1 MYNRGRMT
9 SETVA
14 TIRAGG
20 RIRSPALKSDG
31 YVERIEGPNAIVV
44 LDNGDRHTIRISA
57 GVIVPAPFRVGDSV
71 TRRAS
76 PDGITGVVL
85 AEAVSAE
92 YPEWTIAWA
101 DGRREQVAEMDLLP
115 AQLTDPVDRF
125 RHGQID
131 LAEQFNLRSVAADL
145 WARNRHDDLV
155 SLSHARVDLE
165 AYQVSV
171 VHRVVMNY
179 PHRFLLCDEVGLGK
193 TIEAGMIIKELRARG
208 LARRVLILAPA
219 GIQRQWQFEL
229 KTKFNET
236 FSIFNKLTLDSLR
249 NQNVLNPWN
258 DHQSI
263 ITSTNFAAW
272 DEKRHA
278 EIAAVP
284 WDLIVVDEA
293 HHARRQRRGTSFQ
306 RTKLYQLV
314 HDLTARPEF
323 SRRAVLFLTATPMQL
338 QRHEL
343 FSLVEML
350 QPALFASESDF
361 DDHLTARSGLSKLVE
376 RLQQP
381 ALLTGVEEQ
390 SFIRQAARFLDT
402 DPATVRALLDK
413 PDALAEALRERHRL
427 SEVMIRNRR
436 AVVGGFMPRE
446 AFRWDVELT
455 EQEQEAQVRMDA
467 IIREGYRMMAKRS
480 DQRASA
486 LGFLMVIF
494 QKLAASS
501 SRALCRSLERRRD
514 KLIGEG
520 DVSLRARTIT
530 DLEMEEELESDTE
543 SAVVAEGPM
552 EAIIHE
558 AERLSEVI
566 DLLNEIP
573 LDSKARVLLKE
584 LHDLFRDE
592 PDGKVLIFTEFRE
605 TQDMLADLLRD
616 QGWGCNVF
624 HGQLKPEEKDVAV
637 DACRR
642 GDGPQILVSTEA
654 GGEGRNLQFSHLVIN
669 YDLPWNPMKIEQRIG
684 RVDRKGQNHPVSVF
698 NFHVKGTIESR
709 ILDVLEKR
717 IHLFE
722 GAIGE
727 LEPILGD
734 AEASIRK
741 ALRQSARARDKA
753 LENWGKRIQRN
764 IDEARQAA
772 EKMQDFVLDSRSDYS
787 AQISQLAKGRS
798 APVSQDE
805 FERLLI
811 HLLQSVRTWIGPA
824 TEGARTIQFHPP
836 FTEEGRALLNGVES
850 WYVCFDP
857 HVDSDR
863 AEYFGFGHPIVD
875 ALVQR
880 VTNERQDG
888 AAAIRT
894 ISRERVPGVRPG
906 WQFNWRLTTGGR
918 LPKESITPVFIGD
931 DGEPDE
937 KLAERLLLASREF
950 APETARM
957 DSTAIAGEI
966 DAAHSLSQQ
975 LIAEQRDA
983 RRRELSD
990 EAEARY
996 SVERKRIERL
1006 YDNKEKAA
1014 RDKIATS
1021 EQTLQRLEASNEENE
1036 RRVIPVWQANVRR
1049 DQAELEHLRDDR
1061 ERALRELD
1069 ETRRPDVTSSL
1080 LAVARIEVA

>member
-1 MYNRGRMT
+1 MT
-9 SETVA
+9 NETVA

-31 YVERIEGPNAIVV
+31 YVEQIEGPNAIVV

-361 DDHLTARSGLSKLVE
+361 DHHLTARSGLSRLVE

-381 ALLTGVEEQ
+381 TLLTGTEQ
-390 SFIRQAARFLDT
+390 QGFIREAAHFLDEE
-402 DPATVRALLDK
+402 PHTVRGLLDD
-413 PDALAEALRERHRL
+413 PNALEEALRERHRL

-436 AVVGGFMPRE
+436 AVVGGFMPRR
-446 AFRWDVELT
+446 AFRWEVELT
-455 EQEQEAQVRMDA
+455 GQEQEAQARMDA
-467 IIREGYRMMAKRS
+467 IIREGYRVMATLSGRK
-480 DQRASA
+480 ASA
-486 LGFLMVIF
+486 LGFLMVIY

-501 SRALCRSLERRRD
+501 SRALRRSLERRRE
-514 KLIGEG
+514 KLTGANG
-520 DVSLRARTIT
+520 LSMRAQVVA
-530 DLEMEEELESDTE
+530 DLEEELESDVE
-543 SAVVAEGPM
+543 AAEVAEKIT
-552 EAIIHE
+552 EVIAHE

-566 DLLNEIP
+566 DLLREIP
-573 LDSKARVLLKE
+573 LDSKARVLVEQLR
-584 LHDLFRDE
+584 DLFTNE

-605 TQDMLADLLRD
+605 TQDMLADLIRD

-624 HGQLKPEEKDVAV
+624 HGQLKSDEKDAAV
-637 DACRR
+637 EACRH

-654 GGEGRNLQFSHLVIN
+654 GGEGRNLQFAHLLIN

-684 RVDRKGQNHPVSVF
+684 RVDRKGQHHPVSVF
-698 NFHVKGTIESR
+698 NFHVQGTIESR
-709 ILDVLEKR
+709 ILDVLETR
-717 IHLFE
+717 IRLFE
-722 GAIGE
+722 GSIGG
-727 LEPILGD
+727 LEPILGE
-734 AEASIRK
+734 AERSIKK
-741 ALRQSARARDKA
+741 ALGQTEQAREKA
-753 LENWGKRIQRN
+753 IEQFGRRIERN
-764 IDEARQAA
+764 IDRARQAEA
-772 EKMQDFVLDSRSDYS
+772 KMQDFVLDSRSDYS
-787 AQISQLAKGRS
+787 AQISQIAKGRP

-824 TEGARTIQFHPP
+824 AEGSRTIQFHPP

-857 HVDSDR
+857 HVDSER

-906 WQFNWRLTTGGR
+906 WQFNWRIATGGPQ
-918 LPKESITPVFIGD
+918 PKEYVTPIFIGD
-931 DGEPDE
+931 DGEPDND
-937 KLAERLLLASREF
+937 LADRLLLASREF

-957 DSTAIAGEI
+957 DSAAIAGEI

-1061 ERALRELD
+1061 ARALRELD